1 MKGKSTFIILL
12 FTFFCCQASFGQATG
27 DYRSNVSSS
36 GDWSL
41 AINWERFNGTAW
53 VTAITAPTSSDGVI
67 TIRTGD
73 SITLTTATNF
83 NQLEIESGG
92 ILAMFNNI
100 TATNFTLD
108 DAGGNDI
115 IINGRLYVSTNAT
128 LTGTGTIQN
137 NSSGLLTIS
146 NGGILYTNT
155 TSDGTIHINN
165 GASINNSTVT
175 NNNTFILFGSSPLNL
190 NTSTLLNNSLI
201 SLPATTN
208 CFVSTTTSLDTG
220 FITNTSSGIIFKS
233 SSSGIAEFSSTI
245 KFINDGTVKGIGEY
259 VFANTVANT
268 GIISPGDNS
277 TNILT
282 VNPSFITGKTPTVL
296 LEIGS
301 TGGIAGTNYDQLKV
315 SDYNFSTVNFTGTT
329 VTVLDNALDLVGTV
343 YTVILATQST
353 STITGPFGTTDIPSN
368 FGNTLFSGDH
378 VTIEKLF
385 QNITWDGGAGTSN
398 WNDAN
403 NWNPNLVPRSADH
416 VIIETGTSVLI
427 NTAAVCRDF
436 TLNSSGAVV
445 SIQTGNSLIVNGI
458 LTLTLGQLDI
468 NGQSLALNGTM
479 ASSGTGTI
487 KGSSA
492 SSLTIGGTAGGN
504 YGTLRMAANA
514 PNNYV
519 GNFTLSRTGTSS
531 SATIGSNGLG
541 ITGIM
546 TVSDGVL
553 ITAGN
558 LTMVSSSISSTGLIA
573 PIINAGAG
581 ISGLVTIERYVPASR
596 NAYRDIAPAINSG
609 TTTIFHS
616 WQEGG
621 TNTNGYGT
629 QITGSAGTAG
639 TIDPATGFDRTQ
651 SGGKSM
657 HSMNVSTITGA
668 SAWET
673 VNSTSQLNDT
683 LSAFKAFRIAI
694 RGNRLNDLSVNT
706 TIMNAPAILRSRGTL
721 ITGQVSYTTT
731 SVTANGGTN
740 TNIRL
745 NSASATG
752 YSMIGNPYQSPIDW
766 ESIQANSTDLD
777 ASYWVFDPNMGTTGA
792 YVTYNATS
800 GLSSDVTSAV
810 NQYIQ
815 PGQGFFVRNSSITPT
830 LLIQESDKATN
841 TSNLTNVFRTVTVA
855 SKLYLNLVKQVGTN
869 AYNMDGCGVGF
880 SSSFSNGNGKEDAGK
895 ITNGTDNLAINR
907 YGTNLSIEGKKLP
920 TINDTISIRVWL
932 LTPGGNYKLKLNLEN
947 IISNG
952 LQPILLD
959 RFTNTQTT
967 LNIGST
973 IMYPF
978 TVTADTMSF
987 NNRFRIVF
995 SSQVVPISF
1004 NSIKAYKKGNE
1015 AEVEWS
1021 CNETDA
1027 AYYEVEHSTNSNSF
1041 NKLGTVAAKNS
1052 SSNAYTWHHSKT
1064 PAGTNFYRIKSVD
1077 KTGNTKYSS
1086 MVSVSIDKGTSIG
1099 VYPNPVRGTSFTVQ
1113 LQEGL
1118 YKQNCTIEL
1127 FNNNGQKIFSTF
1139 IASSSSPQ
1147 HVINLNNK
1155 PSAGTYQL
1163 SITAKDGSKANTAI
1177 IIQ

>member
-12 FTFFCCQASFGQATG
+12 FTFFSCQVSFGQASG
-27 DYRSNVSSS
+27 DYRSNASTF
-36 GDWSL
+36 GDWGL
-41 AINWERFNGTAW
+41 AINWERFNGTSW
-53 VTAITAPTSSDGVI
+53 LPTVTAPNSSDGVI
-67 TIRTGD
+67 TIRSGD
-73 SITLTTATNF
+73 SITLTNATNF
-83 NQLEIESGG
+83 DQLVIESGG
-92 ILAMFNNI
+92 ILAMFNNS
-100 TATNFTLD
+100 TATSFTLD
-108 DAGGNDI
+108 DNAGNDI

-208 CFVSTTTSLDTG
+208 CFVSTSSTLDTG
-220 FITNTSSGIIFKS
+220 FVTNTSSGIIFKT

-245 KFINDGTVKGIGEY
+245 KLINDGTVKGMGEY
-259 VFANTVANT
+259 IFANTITNT

-277 TNILT
+277 INTLT
-282 VNPSFITGKTPTVL
+282 VNPSFITGKTPTIL

-301 TGGIAGTNYDQLKV
+301 TGGVAGTNYDQLRA

-329 VTVLDNALDLVGTV
+329 ISVLDNALDTVGTV
-343 YTVILATQST
+343 YTVILATQPT
-353 STITGPFGTTDIPSN
+353 TTITGPFGTLDIPSN

-385 QNITWDGGAGTSN
+385 QNITWDGGASTLN

-403 NWNPNLVPRSADH
+403 NWEPNIVPRRADH
-416 VIIETGTSVLI
+416 VIIPTGTSVLI
-427 NTAAVCRDF
+427 NTAAICRDF
-436 TLNSSGAVV
+436 TLNSSGAIV
-445 SIQTGNSLIVNGI
+445 SIQSGNSLIVNGV
-458 LTLTLGQLDI
+458 LTLTLGQLNI

-487 KGSSA
+487 TGSTTST
-492 SSLTIGGTAGGN
+492 LTIGGTAGGS
-504 YGTLRMAANA
+504 YGSLRMTANA
-514 PNNYV
+514 PNNYI
-519 GNFTLSRTGTSS
+519 GNFTLSRTGSGS
-531 SATIGSNGLG
+531 NVTIGSNGLG
-541 ITGIM
+541 VTGIM
-546 TVSDGVL
+546 TISDGTL
-553 ITAGN
+553 ITGGN
-558 LTMVSSSISSTGLIA
+558 LTMISTSISSTGLIA

-581 ISGLVTIERYVPASR
+581 ISGLVTIERFIPATK
-596 NAYRDIAPAINSG
+596 NAYRDISPAINSG
-609 TTTIFHS
+609 TNTIFNN

-639 TIDPATGFDRTQ
+639 TIDPSTGFDRTQ
-651 SGGKSM
+651 SGAKSM
-657 HSMNVSTITGA
+657 HSMNISTVTGA

-673 VNSTSQLNDT
+673 VNSTSQINDT
-683 LSAFKAFRIAI
+683 LSAFKAYRIAV

-706 TIMNAPAILRSRGTL
+706 SIMNAPATLRSRGTL
-721 ITGQVSYTTT
+721 ITGQVTYTTT
-731 SVTANGGTN
+731 GVTANGGTN

-766 ESIQANSTDLD
+766 VSIQTNSTDLD
-777 ASYWVFDPNMGTTGA
+777 ASYWVFDPNMATTGA
-792 YVTYNATS
+792 YVTYNATL
-800 GLSSDVTSAV
+800 GMNSDVSSEV

-815 PGQGFFVRNSSITPT
+815 PGQGFFVRNTSITPT

-841 TSNLTNVFRTVTVA
+841 AANLTNVYRNTTVA
-855 SKLYLNLVKQVGTN
+855 SRLYVNLVKQVGADT
-869 AYNMDGCGVGF
+869 YNMDGCGIGF
-880 SSSFSNGNGKEDAGK
+880 SNLFSNGNGKEDAGK
-895 ITNGTDNLAINR
+895 ISNGADNLAINR
-907 YGTNLSIEGKKLP
+907 YGTSLTLEGRKLP
-920 TINDTISIRVWL
+920 TLTDTIVL
-932 LTPGGNYKLKLNLEN
+932 KVFTVTAGGNYKLKLNLEN
-947 IISNG
+947 FNGNG

-978 TVTADTMSF
+978 AVTADTMSF
-987 NNRFRIVF
+987 NSRFRIVF
-995 SSQVVPISF
+995 TSQVVPISF
-1004 NSIKAYKKGNE
+1004 NSIKAYKKDNDGE
-1015 AEVEWS
+1015 LEWS

-1027 AYYEVEHSTNSNSF
+1027 AYYEIEHSMNSNSF
-1041 NKLGTVAAKNS
+1041 NKLGTVVAKNS
-1052 SSNAYTWHHSKT
+1052 SNNTYIWHHTKT
-1064 PAGTNFYRIKSVD
+1064 PVGTNYYRIKSVD
-1077 KTGNTKYSS
+1077 KTGSTKYSS
-1086 MVSVSIDKGTSIG
+1086 IVSVTIDKGTSIA
-1099 VYPNPVRGTSFTVQ
+1099 VYPNPVKGNNFTLQ

-1118 YKQNCTIEL
+1118 YKQDCTIEL
-1127 FNNNGQKIFSTF
+1127 FNNNGQKIFSRF
-1139 IASSSSPQ
+1139 IAASSSSQ
-1147 HVINLNNK
+1147 HIINLNNK
-1155 PSAGTYQL
+1155 PTAGTYQL
-1163 SITAKDGSKANTAI
+1163 SIVGKNGSRASTKLI
-1177 IIQ
+1177 VQ